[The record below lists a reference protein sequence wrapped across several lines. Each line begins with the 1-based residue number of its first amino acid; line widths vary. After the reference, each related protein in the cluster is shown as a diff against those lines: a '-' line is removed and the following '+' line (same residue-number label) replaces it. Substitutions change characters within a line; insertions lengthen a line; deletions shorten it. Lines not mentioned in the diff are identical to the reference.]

1 VTPAVTRVALLI
13 VRADEMAPGSWS
25 PPHDASPRRR
35 PPRPHL
41 LCPPWPP
48 GIHHPPRQDLALEK
62 EASRILFPVSLST
75 SLTPFN
81 RLLFL
86 RSLVYNAGL
95 LAAIVTLFIF
105 PDFSS
110 NVPPSLR
117 WTFSITQGLV
127 LFWAISVLY
136 LTTFAP
142 FFLGECRLRCKYGFR
157 PTELVIRRA
166 PSGPPSCNLGRAS
179 LRAINPA
186 LLYSNPA
193 SILSPDFWV
202 LEHLVIMDIYAA
214 MAAGHV
220 NEEDLE
226 FTLWREQD
234 GIWSGLELWRMQH
247 IVSVQQEVDL
257 FKVSPQ
263 HVSSQ
268 TQVSI
273 KIQAC
278 LRNKGKHDLLS
289 AWEQSFDAD
298 KRASKQT
305 PEDYRSIV
313 QRFSQEGLDYE
324 VTWSQVHEILP
335 ATHT

>member
-1 VTPAVTRVALLI
+1 MTFLPVDSPLARIFSAHHGHTGFITRLD
-13 VRADEMAPGSWS
+13 RT
-25 PPHDASPRRR
+25 
-35 PPRPHL
+35 
-41 LCPPWPP
+41 
-48 GIHHPPRQDLALEK
+48 
-62 EASRILFPVSLST
+62 SLSRK
-75 SLTPFN
+75 

-86 RSLVYNAGL
+86 RSLVYNVGL

-105 PDFSS
+105 HDFSF
-110 NVPPSLR
+110 NVPRSLR
-117 WTFSITQGLV
+117 WTFRITQGFV

-142 FFLGECRLRCKYGFR
+142 FFLGECRLRYKYGFR
-157 PTELVIRRA
+157 HTELVIRRA
-166 PSGPPSCNLGRAS
+166 PPESRAPSHHLCQAA

-193 SILSPDFWV
+193 SILAPDFWV

-214 MAAGHV
+214 MTAGQV

-226 FTLWREQD
+226 FTLWREHD
-234 GIWSGLELWRMQH
+234 GIWSGLELWRLHH

-257 FKVSPQ
+257 FK
-263 HVSSQ
+263 
-268 TQVSI
+268 
-273 KIQAC
+273 AC
-278 LRNKGKHDLLS
+278 LRSKGKHDLLS

-298 KRASKQT
+298 KWASNQT

-313 QRFSQEGLDYE
+313 QRFSQEGIDYE
-324 VTWSQVHEILP
+324 ATWSQIHEILP